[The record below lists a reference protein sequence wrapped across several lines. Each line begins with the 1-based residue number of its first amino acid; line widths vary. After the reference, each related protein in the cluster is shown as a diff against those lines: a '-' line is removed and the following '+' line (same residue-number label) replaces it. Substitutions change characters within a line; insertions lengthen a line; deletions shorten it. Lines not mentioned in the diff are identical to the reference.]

1 MFALPLQGLAW
12 LGARGTHAIAVLVL
26 IAIVVPPVGRTLEP
40 LVTPAV
46 FLLLCISFMR
56 VDVAG
61 LRFHLRRPWI
71 IAAATAWSMLAT
83 PLLCG
88 ITGLTIGLDKY
99 SPALF
104 LGLMLQTIASPMM
117 ATPALAALV
126 GLDTSLV
133 LIVLVAGTLV
143 VSFSA
148 PLFAYAFL
156 GATLS
161 LAPLALGLKL
171 FAILAGS
178 LFVAM
183 LIRWIA
189 GSATIARHRRPIDG
203 LNILLMLVFVSAVM
217 DTVADSVLAAPL
229 QVLGLALLAFV
240 LFFAMFGLTVFIF
253 RPLGRAHALSLGLVV
268 SQRNMGLMLAA
279 TEGALPGLT
288 WLYFAMCQFP
298 IYLAPFL
305 LKQVVTNQD
314 ETPLKILESDETQ
327 CSNMKRT

>member
-26 IAIVVPPVGRTLEP
+26 IAIVVPPIGRTLEP
-40 LVTPAV
+40 FVTPAV

-71 IAAATAWSMLAT
+71 IAAATAWSMLVT

-88 ITGLTIGLDKY
+88 VTGLAIGLDKL

-161 LAPLALGLKL
+161 LSPFALGLKL

-178 LFVAM
+178 LVVAM
-183 LIRWIA
+183 LIRRIA
-189 GSATIARHRRPIDG
+189 GPARIARHKQPIDG

-217 DTVADSVLAAPL
+217 DTVAGSFLAAPL
-229 QVLGLALLAFV
+229 QVLGLALVAFV
-240 LFFAMFGLTVFIF
+240 LFFAMFGLTVLIF
-253 RPLGRAHALSLGLVV
+253 RSLGRAHALSLGLVV

-305 LKQVVTNQD
+305 LKQLVPTQYEV
-314 ETPLKILESDETQ
+314 PLEMLESDDAQ
-327 CSNMKRT
+327 RSN